1 MSPRSER
8 PKVNVMA
15 GYEWTGVW
23 IANVVAMMSMKIN
36 VGLTF
41 MDIVFMLKVNEI
53 EDICLGQ

>member
-1 MSPRSER
+1 VRAMIW
-8 PKVNVMA
+8 A
-15 GYEWTGVW
+15 TGVW

-41 MDIVFMLKVNEI
+41 MDIVSMLKVNEL